1 MRSRLFWKILF
12 GFWLTFILITQGV
25 WMVMALK
32 DPARRPPRGEEVIEL
47 ARTQLLLSGLA
58 LKTGGPAMFEHSKT
72 GWRDHDLFSLVES
85 QEKIASAAL
94 PQIRNNGD
102 FFTTLVTAPDQK
114 TYALRFD
121 VARFRERNGGR
132 GPFGIPHE
140 LVFMAVLGGLVF
152 SAVLA
157 WYLVQPINRLR
168 RGFGALAQGQLDT
181 RLQGEVG
188 RRRDEIADL
197 AHDFDRMAERLEQLV
212 QSRDRLLHDVSH
224 ELRSPLARMQIA
236 VALARQNPQKLEAML
251 DRIEA
256 ETARQD
262 EMVGELLTLARIESG
277 ALAFNTDF
285 DLVELLRSLI
295 DDACFE
301 AESAGVSVVAVLP
314 ETSLPMTGRPEL
326 LRRAFENI
334 IRNAIRFS
342 PAGEIVRVMLALR
355 GVQVQIEIHDAGPGA
370 PEALLA
376 TLFEPFVRAQSDQ
389 SGFGLGLTI
398 ARRAIEAHGG
408 TVMARNA
415 QGLSVM
421 VSLPVPACARA

>member
-12 GFWLTFILITQGV
+12 GFWLTFIAITQGV
-25 WMVMALK
+25 WMVMAFK
-32 DPARRPPRGEEVIEL
+32 DPARRPPRGEEVLEL
-47 ARTQLLLSGLA
+47 ARTQLLLSSLA

-72 GWRDHDLFSLVES
+72 GWRDHDLFSLGES
-85 QEKIASAAL
+85 QEAWTADDVPKIHEED
-94 PQIRNNGD
+94 G
-102 FFTTLVTAPDQK
+102 FFVTTVTAPNQK
-114 TYALRFD
+114 IYSLRFD

-140 LVFMAVLGGLVF
+140 LVFMAVLGGLGF

-157 WYLVQPINRLR
+157 WYLVQPIRRLR
-168 RGFGALAQGQLDT
+168 RGFGALAQGRLDT

-212 QSRDRLLHDVSH
+212 ESRDRLLHDVSH

-262 EMVGELLTLARIESG
+262 EMVGELLTLARLESG
-277 ALAFNTDF
+277 AQVLDTGF
-285 DLVELLRSLI
+285 DLIELLRSVI
-295 DDACFE
+295 NDARFE
-301 AESAGVSVVAVLP
+301 ADSSRVNIIAELP
-314 ETSLPMTGRPEL
+314 DRALPWTGRPEL

-342 PAGEIVRVMLALR
+342 PAGTAVHISQSRFDQCM
-355 GVQVQIEIHDAGPGA
+355 QIEIRDAGPGV
-370 PEALLA
+370 PDELLE
-376 TLFEPFVRAQSDQ
+376 TMFEPFVRGKSDL
-389 SGFGLGLTI
+389 SGFGLGLAI
-398 ARRAIEAHGG
+398 ARRALEAHGG
-408 TVMARNA
+408 QLAASNAVAGGLIVMI
-415 QGLSVM
+415 
-421 VSLPVPACARA
+421 SLPVQAHA

>member
-1 MRSRLFWKILF
+1 
-12 GFWLTFILITQGV
+12 
-25 WMVMALK
+25 MVMALK

-72 GWRDHDLFSLVES
+72 GWRDHDLFSLTEV
-85 QEKIASAAL
+85 QEPVAANAV
-94 PQIRNNGD
+94 PQIREEGG
-102 FFTTLVTAPDQK
+102 FFTTIVTAPDQK
-114 TYALRFD
+114 SYVLRFD

-157 WYLVQPINRLR
+157 WYLVQPIRRLR
-168 RGFGALAQGQLDT
+168 RGFGALAQGRLDT

-212 QSRDRLLHDVSH
+212 ESRDRLLHDVSH

-236 VALARQNPQKLEAML
+236 VALARQNPQKLDAML

-285 DLVELLRSLI
+285 DLVELLQAVI

-301 AESAGVSVVAVLP
+301 AESAGVSVVAALP
-314 ETSLPMTGRPEL
+314 ETGLQMTGRPEL

-342 PAGEIVRVMLALR
+342 PPGETVRIVLAQR
-355 GVQVQIEIHDAGPGA
+355 SEQVRIEIQDAGPGV

-376 TLFEPFVRAQSDQ
+376 TMFEPFVRADSDQ
-389 SGFGLGLTI
+389 AGFGLGLTI
-398 ARRAIEAHGG
+398 AWRAIEAHGG
-408 TVMARNA
+408 AATARNDH
-415 QGLSVM
+415 GLRVE
-421 VSLPVPACARA
+421 VVLPVGQNGGV